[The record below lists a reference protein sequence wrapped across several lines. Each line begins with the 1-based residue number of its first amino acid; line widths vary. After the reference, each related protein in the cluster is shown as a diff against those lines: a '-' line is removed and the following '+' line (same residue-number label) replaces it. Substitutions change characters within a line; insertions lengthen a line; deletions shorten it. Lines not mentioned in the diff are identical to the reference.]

1 MRRWRFVRVVGKLIM
16 TKGIEHIVAG
26 FVTLKN
32 REALVEIRDRRRR
45 RLLHENRLRSG
56 SGLNLENQNAELQD
70 EINIVDAAL
79 DDLDGEA
86 ISAVH

>member
-1 MRRWRFVRVVGKLIM
+1 M

-26 FVTLKN
+26 YVTLKN
-32 REALVEIRDRRRR
+32 REALEEIRDHRR

-56 SGLNLENQNAELQD
+56 SGLNLENLNAELQD

-79 DDLDGEA
+79 DDLNAEA
-86 ISAVH
+86 TSSVHY

>member
-1 MRRWRFVRVVGKLIM
+1 M

-26 FVTLKN
+26 YVTLKN
-32 REALVEIRDRRRR
+32 REALEEIRDHRR
-45 RLLHENRLRSG
+45 RLLYENRLRSG
-56 SGLNLENQNAELQD
+56 SGLNLESLNAELQD

>member
-1 MRRWRFVRVVGKLIM
+1 MS
-16 TKGIEHIVAG
+16 KGSEHIVAG

-32 REALVEIRDRRRR
+32 REALEEIRDHRR

-56 SGLNLENQNAELQD
+56 SGLNLENLNAELQD

>member
-1 MRRWRFVRVVGKLIM
+1 M

-45 RLLHENRLRSG
+45 LLHENRLRSG
-56 SGLNLENQNAELQD
+56 SGLNLEPKKIEVARHIAKMAQSRLFSSLKMVRSFGRVKNK
-70 EINIVDAAL
+70 AAKRSMF
-79 DDLDGEA
+79 A
-86 ISAVH
+86 

>member
-1 MRRWRFVRVVGKLIM
+1 M

-32 REALVEIRDRRRR
+32 HEALVEIRDHRR

-56 SGLNLENQNAELQD
+56 SGINLENLNAELQD
-70 EINIVDAAL
+70 EINIVDTAL
-79 DDLDGEA
+79 DDLDGEV

>member
-1 MRRWRFVRVVGKLIM
+1 M

-26 FVTLKN
+26 YVTLKN
-32 REALVEIRDRRRR
+32 REALEEIRDHRR

-56 SGLNLENQNAELQD
+56 SGLNLENLNAELQD

-79 DDLDGEA
+79 DDLNGEA
-86 ISAVH
+86 TSSVH